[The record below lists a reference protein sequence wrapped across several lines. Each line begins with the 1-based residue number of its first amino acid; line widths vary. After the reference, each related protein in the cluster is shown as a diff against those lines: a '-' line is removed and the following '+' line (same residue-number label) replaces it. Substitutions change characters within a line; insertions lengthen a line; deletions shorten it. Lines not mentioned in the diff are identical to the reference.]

1 MGFKD
6 DERTMTPEAGIQPL
20 NDLSGIS
27 QSTASAALALT
38 ALARND
44 ERIVAEPVI
53 VPKHSPTAYA
63 PPIPH
68 PNVYSVQGMLLSGCY
83 KVLCGFGLG
92 KMLIVE
98 SDFKPVSR
106 QTLPRSPLFFP
117 EITMEKPGLKRKLP
131 KKYLS
136 SLSNL

>member
-53 VPKHSPTAYA
+53 VPKHSPTTYA

-68 PNVYSVQGMLLSGCY
+68 PNVYSVQGMFLSCCC
-83 KVLCGFGLG
+83 KVLCGFG
-92 KMLIVE
+92 LIVE

-136 SLSNL
+136 SVSNL